1 MGHNTNKSAPGSRE
15 QCKEKDG
22 EQKEGRSSMKEGGQE
37 EMKYEK
43 SVNKWQGH
51 TCRGVQA

>member
-1 MGHNTNKSAPGSRE
+1 MGHNTNKSVPGSRE

-22 EQKEGRSSMKEGGQE
+22 EQKEGRGTIKEEGQA

-43 SVNKWQGH
+43 SVNK
-51 TCRGVQA
+51 